1 MATEARR
8 AASSRGGGGGGV
20 AAQVLAGAARALMAV
35 ARRGRSA
42 DRALGE
48 VSGALRPA
56 IQAVTLG
63 SLRWYP
69 RLERLAELLLEGRR
83 VGGALAA
90 LLVASLFQLEY
101 SRNPPEACVSAAV
114 DAARLL
120 GQPRAA
126 GLVNA
131 LLRRSLRERGSLGE
145 RLAADPVASTAH
157 PAWLL
162 AALQRAWPA
171 DWPAIV
177 AADNSAPPLTLRV
190 DRSRI
195 PLERYQEQLRS
206 AGLVAAPVSGCPSA
220 LVLER
225 AVGVEAL
232 PGFAEGLVSVQD
244 AGAQLAAPLLGLQ
257 PGQRVLDACAAP
269 GGKTGALLEAVDG
282 AIELTAVDADEQRL
296 ARLTETL
303 ARLRRSARV
312 VAADLSRDLT
322 WWDGR
327 RFDRILLDAPCSALG
342 VIRRHPDI
350 KLLRRSTD
358 IAPLAL
364 GQRRLLEQ
372 CLGLLAVEGRILYCT
387 CSVLPEENDR
397 VVAGA
402 LQTVT
407 GARVVTPA
415 SWQKSLPADTR
426 PCAYGVQL
434 LPGNAAL
441 TDGFYYA
448 CLTVA

>member
-1 MATEARR
+1 MNGRR
-8 AASSRGGGGGGV
+8 GSGGGP
-20 AAQVLAGAARALMAV
+20 AAEVLAGAARAVMAV

-42 DRALGE
+42 DSVLAE
-48 VSGALRPA
+48 VSGALRPS

-69 RLERLAELLLEGRR
+69 RLERLAELLLAGRR
-83 VGGALAA
+83 VDSALAA

-131 LLRRSLRERGSLGE
+131 LLRRSLRERGALGE

-162 AALQRAWPA
+162 AALQTAWPA

-195 PLERYQEQLRS
+195 SLDHYRSQLQA
-206 AGLVAAPVSGCPSA
+206 AGLAGAPVAGCPAA

-225 AVGVEAL
+225 AVPVEAL

-244 AGAQLAAPLLGLQ
+244 AGAQLAAPLLALQ

-282 AIELTAVDADEQRL
+282 AIELTAADVDD
-296 ARLTETL
+296 ARLERVRKTL
-303 ARLRRSARV
+303 TRLRRSARV
-312 VAADLSRDLT
+312 VAADLTRDLS

-327 RFDRILLDAPCSALG
+327 HFDRILLDAPCSALG

-350 KLLRRSTD
+350 KLLRRSSD
-358 IAPLAL
+358 IAALAL
-364 GQRRLLEQ
+364 GQQRLLEQ
-372 CLGLLAVEGRILYCT
+372 CLTMLAPGGRLVYCT
-387 CSVLPEENDR
+387 CSVLPAENDQ
-397 VVAGA
+397 VVAAVLGA
-402 LQTVT
+402 NPAAKVLS
-407 GARVVTPA
+407 PA
-415 SWQKSLPADTR
+415 SWPQGLPADVR
-426 PCAYGVQL
+426 LCAHGLQL

-448 CLTVA
+448 CLTIA